1 MGDRCDLCD
10 RPWVWRVAELK
21 LCPDCFASHIHDKAR
36 RSLRWLRVCGL
47 TALVLL
53 ALLAWSV
60 ASWWMSG
67 SEATVTV
74 AGERSGRWPA
84 VRRAYLETHPVC
96 EACGTYADL
105 EVHHVL
111 PFHERPDLELEEHNL
126 ITLCRRHHWEIG
138 HDPDGPW
145 EPARPSWTASNAG
158 VWQDASRFRNA
169 GVVDAK

>member
-1 MGDRCDLCD
+1 METSCDYCGN
-10 RPWVWRVAELK
+10 PSAWRVGERK
-21 LCPDCFASHIHDKAR
+21 LCQDCLALHLHEKAW
-36 RSLRWLRVCGL
+36 RSVRWLQAAGL
-47 TALVLL
+47 
-53 ALLAWSV
+53 
-60 ASWWMSG
+60 
-67 SEATVTV
+67 ATVVLVALFVWWLVGRVEQATDATV

-96 EACGTYADL
+96 EACGTSADL